1 MNHFDWDH
9 SFLTDFDLQT
19 GFSKKAETTKRYLS
33 QMKDMYYDVQAA
45 EKILE
50 TEDPLVYEFY
60 ELGCPERP
68 GDLAFGT
75 TILYPGQ
82 VGDEYYMTKGH
93 FHTILDTGEV
103 YYCLSGHGYMM
114 MESPEGDWEAI
125 ELTPGK
131 ACYVPKRYAHR
142 SVCVGKPSDGPLV
155 TFFAFRADAGHDYG
169 HGKYET
175 LATSI
180 VGIVLLCVGF
190 GLFWE
195 GANKIYDF
203 YFKGIPL
210 ESPGMIALVA
220 ALISIVIKELLY
232 HITVWVGR
240 KQNSQVVIA
249 NAWHHRSDA
258 FSSIGTALGI
268 GGAILL
274 GDNWR
279 VLDPLAAVI
288 VSLFIVKVALQLV
301 IPAINDL
308 LEKSLPK
315 EVEDEI
321 LAIISEV
328 PEVKSPH
335 NLRTRRI
342 GNNFAIEAHIR
353 VDGQITVTRA
363 HDLTKEI
370 EQNLRDKFGQ
380 ATHIA
385 LHVEPIK

>member
-1 MNHFDWDH
+1 MEEAPKARKKEIMRVTLLGSFANFVLLVFKFVAGIWGH
-9 SFLTDFDLQT
+9 S
-19 GFSKKAETTKRYLS
+19 SA
-33 QMKDMYYDVQAA
+33 M
-45 EKILE
+45 I
-50 TEDPLVYEFY
+50 
-60 ELGCPERP
+60 
-68 GDLAFGT
+68 
-75 TILYPGQ
+75 
-82 VGDEYYMTKGH
+82 
-93 FHTILDTGEV
+93 
-103 YYCLSGHGYMM
+103 
-114 MESPEGDWEAI
+114 
-125 ELTPGK
+125 
-131 ACYVPKRYAHR
+131 
-142 SVCVGKPSDGPLV
+142 
-155 TFFAFRADAGHDYG
+155 ADAVHSLSDFVTDIIVLLFVNISSKPKDESHDYG

-180 VGIVLLCVGF
+180 VGIVLLCVG
-190 GLFWE
+190 
-195 GANKIYDF
+195 DF

-321 LAIISEV
+321 LAIISEI